1 METFEQKAGGYTG
14 SGLYC
19 RGIETVQVN
28 LGLRCNQACSHCHV
42 SASPERT
49 EEMSWPVMEMVL
61 RAADEAR
68 PRLVDLTGGS
78 PEMNPDFRRFVEA
91 LTGGGHS
98 VQVRTNLTA
107 LLLPGLSDIPKF
119 LAGHKVAIVASMP
132 CYLEE
137 NVRAQRGGGVYEG
150 SIEAIRV
157 LNSLGYGIDPG
168 LKLDLVYNPGGR
180 FLPPAQKALEA
191 DYRRELAKRFGLSF
205 TNLLTITNMPV
216 GRFWQE
222 TTKAHKDHEYMEL
235 LRESFNPETLD
246 SLMCRSQIS
255 VGWDGTLYD
264 CDFNLALGLKI
275 DSGIPRNIAGFD
287 KERLSARR
295 IVTGE
300 HCFGCTAGCGSS
312 CKGALV

>member
-1 METFEQKAGGYTG
+1 MDTFEQRAGGYTG
-14 SGLYC
+14 GGLYC
-19 RGIETVQVN
+19 RGIETLQVN
-28 LGLRCNQACSHCHV
+28 LGLRCNQACLHCHV
-42 SASPERT
+42 SASPSRT

-61 RAADEAR
+61 RAADAAR
-68 PRLVDLTGGS
+68 PRIVDLTGGS

-91 LTGGGHS
+91 LAGAGQA

-119 LAGHKVAIVASMP
+119 LAGHRVAIVASMP

-150 SIEAIRV
+150 SIAAIRV

-168 LKLDLVYNPGGR
+168 LKLDLVYNPGGG

-205 TNLLTITNMPV
+205 TSLLTITNMPV
-216 GRFWQE
+216 GRFWLE

-255 VGWDGTLYD
+255 AGWDGTLYD

-275 DSGIPRNIAGFD
+275 DSGIPPNIAGFD
-287 KERLSARR
+287 KERLSSRR